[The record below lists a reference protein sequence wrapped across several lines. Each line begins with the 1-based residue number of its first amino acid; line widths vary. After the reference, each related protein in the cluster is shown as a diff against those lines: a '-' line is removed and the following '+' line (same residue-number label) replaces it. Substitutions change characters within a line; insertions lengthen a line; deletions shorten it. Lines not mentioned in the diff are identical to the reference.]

1 MDFPAYRRHLGRL
14 GLVSVLGLAG
24 CQTTFDQRDTDS
36 LPPSSGVQPIKGLA
50 ENASIRR
57 SELGVPLIE
66 TSTFHDALFT
76 LGYVH
81 ASDRLSQMI
90 TLRLLAQGRL
100 AEMAGPDAL
109 DTDRLMRA
117 VNLRKTAETAYKN
130 ASPRLKKFLEVY
142 ARGVNAYL
150 FRYRNK
156 LPADLAATGYQPEYW
171 KPEDSALLFALLDFS
186 LSVNLN
192 EELASLALAQK
203 VSADTL
209 AWLLPSYPD
218 EPIPV
223 DEAAKLKGLSLA
235 GQIPGLE
242 ALNTASTRL
251 AQVNGLTVPAGSS
264 WAIAPQ
270 RSRSG
275 KSLLAG
281 DLSQSLALSSAWS
294 YVQVRAPRYQAAGLS
309 LAGTPFI
316 LSGYNGKLAWSFSPA
331 MGDTQD
337 LYLERVRTQGSG
349 LNYEVNGQW
358 TPAAARSETFFIKGQ
373 RPVRET
379 VFETRHGPLI
389 NHQVG
394 QQSGYGLA
402 LRRATLD
409 TDKSM
414 DAVFDLS
421 RAKDVD
427 RAFEITRD
435 IRALALNIVFAD
447 AEHVAWQVTGLY
459 PNRREGRGLLPSPG
473 WTDRYEWDGF
483 ADPML
488 HPYDQ
493 DPSQGWLGNAG
504 NRTVPL
510 GYGMQLSSSWQAP
523 ERAERIAQL
532 AGSQTRLEA
541 RNLMAMQADQT
552 SPLVAK
558 VQAMLSAPG
567 MAQPLKSAIEALPAE
582 QRAHA
587 TEALRRIGTFD
598 GRLLATSADAAVYE
612 AFLQATARLTFAD
625 ELGGSNSPAM
635 QALNRIATLSYSAQI
650 DHLLTR
656 DDSPFW
662 NDTQT
667 TARHDKPA
675 ILAQAL
681 ASAIAECEQAMGNDR
696 NSWQWGRL
704 HTYDWQG
711 ETEQAA
717 ARPGTSTHYPAR
729 RAYPAGG
736 DFSTLDRS
744 AYGWGNGFGAHS
756 ANSLRMVVDF
766 GQPEPFMA
774 IDGKGQSDNPASPYY
789 GKGIEP
795 WLKGQYSSFPFQ
807 PQNLDRVYGTRRLT
821 LTPAQ

>member
-1 MDFPAYRRHLGRL
+1 MDFPAYRHHLVRL
-14 GLVSVLGLAG
+14 GLASVLTLAG
-24 CQTTFDQRDTDS
+24 CQTALDQRDTDS

-81 ASDRLSQMI
+81 ASDRLNQMV

-100 AEMAGPDAL
+100 SEMAGPEAL
-109 DTDRLMRA
+109 DADRLMRA
-117 VNLRKTAETAYKN
+117 VNLRKTAEAAYKN
-130 ASPRLKKFLEVY
+130 ASPRMKKFLDVY

-150 FRYRNK
+150 FRYRDK

-171 KPEDSALLFALLDFS
+171 KPEDCALLFVLLDFS
-186 LSVNLN
+186 LSANLK
-192 EELASLALAQK
+192 EELASLELAQK

-218 EPIPV
+218 EPIPF
-223 DEAAKLKGLSLA
+223 DEANKLKGLSLA
-235 GQIPGLE
+235 GQIPGLQG
-242 ALNTASTRL
+242 LSNASAHI
-251 AQVNGLTVPAGSS
+251 AQVNGLAVPAGSS

-281 DLSQSLALSSAWS
+281 DLTQSLALPSAWS
-294 YVQVRAPRYQAAGLS
+294 YIQIRAPRYQAAGLS

-316 LSGYNGKLAWSFSPA
+316 FAGYNGTLAWSFSPA

-337 LYLERVRTQGSG
+337 LYLERVRNQGNG
-349 LNYEVNGQW
+349 LSYEVNGKW
-358 TPAAARSETFFIKGQ
+358 TPAAVRSETFFIKGQ
-373 RPVRET
+373 RPVREMQ
-379 VFETRHGPLI
+379 FETRHGPLL
-389 NHQVG
+389 NNLTG

-402 LRRATLD
+402 LRRATLEA
-409 TDKSM
+409 DKSM

-421 RAKDVD
+421 RAKNVD
-427 RAFEITRD
+427 RAFEVTRD
-435 IRALALNIVFAD
+435 IRALPLNIVFTD
-447 AEHVAWQVTGLY
+447 AEHIAWQVTGLY

-523 ERAERIAQL
+523 ERAERMAQL
-532 AGSQTRLEA
+532 AVSQTRQDA
-541 RNLMAMQADQT
+541 RNLIAMQADQT

-558 VQAMLSAPG
+558 VQTMLSAPG
-567 MAQPLKSAIEALPAE
+567 MDQPLKSAIGALPGE

-587 TEALRRIGTFD
+587 SEALRRISAFD
-598 GRLLATSADAAVYE
+598 GRLLATSADAAIYE

-625 ELGGSNSPAM
+625 ELGGSDSSAM

-662 NDTQT
+662 NDTR
-667 TARHDKPA
+667 TAAKHDKPA

-681 ASAIAECEQAMGNDR
+681 ASAITECEQTMGADR
-696 NSWQWGRL
+696 ASWQWGRL
-704 HTYDWQG
+704 HTYDWRR
-711 ETEQAA
+711 ETDKAA
-717 ARPGTSTHYPAR
+717 SRLGIKADYPIRKAL
-729 RAYPAGG
+729 PAGG

-744 AYGWGNGFGAHS
+744 AYSWEQGFGAQS
-756 ANSLRMVVDF
+756 ASTLRLVVDF

-789 GKGIEP
+789 AKGIEP

-807 PQNLDRVYGTRRLT
+807 PQNLERVYGTRRLT
-821 LTPAQ
+821 LTPAK